1 MSSRAGP
8 PDPAVR
14 ELARQIHALPAA
26 RYEFAV
32 FHGSTVRRLWG
43 SRQAIK
49 AHGWLKHRNGRGGHV
64 YLRPA
69 TTACVLLDGIDA
81 DALALVRDDGF
92 VPAAVVVSAPASLQA
107 WFRLGRE
114 LGPDLATC
122 AAQVLAARYG
132 GDSATARFD
141 RLGRAAGFRNRRADC
156 ADDEG
161 RYPLVRVLEARGRV
175 TPRADELVAAAQA
188 RLDRGRARRA
198 TASGGSGA
206 FAGRAASPR
215 HDPQSFLAQ
224 ELARLGRRYGA
235 STDPARALAAVAR
248 RMAVAGFGRDEVTE
262 ALAASPRVKRRKP
275 DHAAQYAERMAAWAF
290 GAAVRRPR

>member
-8 PDPAVR
+8 PDAAAR

-43 SRQAIK
+43 ARQARK
-49 AHGWLKHRNGRGGHV
+49 AFGWLKHRNGRGGHV

-69 TTACVLLDGIDA
+69 TTACVLVDGLTCAGLDA
-81 DALALVRDDGF
+81 VRADGF
-92 VPAAVVVSAPASLQA
+92 VPAAVVESAPETLQA

-114 LGPDLATC
+114 VGPELATC
-122 AAQVLAARYG
+122 AARVLAARYG
-132 GDSATARFD
+132 GDAATARFD

-156 ADDEG
+156 ADADG

-175 TPRADELVAAAQA
+175 TSNAGELVAAAQA
-188 RLDRGRARRA
+188 ELERTGGRRA
-198 TASGGSGA
+198 AASGGNGA
-206 FAGRAASPR
+206 TAGRAASHR
-215 HDPQSFLAQ
+215 HDPQMFLAR

-235 STDPARALAAVAR
+235 STDLTRALAAAAR
-248 RMAVAGFGRDEVTE
+248 RMALAGYGRDEVAA

-275 DHAAQYAERMAAWAF
+275 DHAVEYAERMAAWAF